1 MNIFMDFM
9 GYARNIAVKK
19 FKKLKIFHELVTSLW
34 STFKPISNMNT
45 DRYSFFDLYKG
56 NNIKSQEQDDCNQVK
71 GIATEIYQSDQF
83 LSVEMKKFWLV

>member
-1 MNIFMDFM
+1 MDFM

-71 GIATEIYQSDQF
+71 GIATEIYQSGQF